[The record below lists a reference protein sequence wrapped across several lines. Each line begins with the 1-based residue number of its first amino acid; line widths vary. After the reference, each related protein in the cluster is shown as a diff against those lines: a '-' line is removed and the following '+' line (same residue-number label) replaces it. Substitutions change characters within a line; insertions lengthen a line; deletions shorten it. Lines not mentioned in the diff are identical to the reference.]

1 VNQNG
6 EGGRS
11 REGCEEAAFAEQG
24 MCGLRTPVY
33 LAEEVGARLGVGE
46 ILQRQ
51 VQENG
56 LMLLIMDRIHSF
68 VKKGHQ

>member
-1 VNQNG
+1 
-6 EGGRS
+6 
-11 REGCEEAAFAEQG
+11 